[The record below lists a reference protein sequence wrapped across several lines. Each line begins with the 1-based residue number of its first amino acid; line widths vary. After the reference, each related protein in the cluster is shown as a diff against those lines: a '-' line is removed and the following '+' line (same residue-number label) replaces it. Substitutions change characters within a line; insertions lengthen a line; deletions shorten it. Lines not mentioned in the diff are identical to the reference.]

1 VWKEHVPGLMRS
13 VRPHLMFPTE
23 RRLIKKINSGAVS
36 EKLCVQ
42 CTKSFT
48 VKEDAEG

>member
-1 VWKEHVPGLMRS
+1 
-13 VRPHLMFPTE
+13 MFPTE

-48 VKEDAEG
+48 VKEDAEGWELEHADMAE